1 MINLL
6 VRATAPWILLICVL
20 ISVPARAQATF
31 TPDENAW
38 YGVVARS
45 SGRSLDVTNASS
57 EAGAATVQWEFTH
70 ANSQQW
76 RFVPAAKGSDFYRI
90 EARHSGKCLTLEKPD
105 ENAPLVQRPWTGS
118 FYQQWKLVPSG
129 PLGSFMLISRGN
141 DKCAALA
148 AADKFNGTPVVGQ
161 RVQNR
166 ATQQWK
172 LFKLRLNVDPTQ
184 PGFGPP
190 EPLLSLN
197 TTTGNELQ
205 PVVTPDGNTLYF
217 SRTRYSGNKEG
228 VTESGDIWMSTSA
241 NNGRTWAPATRLDA
255 LNTTQNNGVM
265 SVVREGRT
273 LLVRGDYQRDGTFR
287 DEGISR
293 VEREATGKNV
303 KPVAVEIANY
313 YSAGPATS
321 FYMTPDEQILLLSLE
336 RGDSQGAN
344 DLYVSRP
351 TTDGLWT
358 EPFNLGG
365 VVNSPGF
372 EFAPWLA
379 PDGKT
384 LYFSSYGHAGYGSA
398 DIFVT
403 TRLDETWTRWTEPR
417 NLGAPLNGPG
427 FDAYLSLT
435 ADGKQAYYA
444 SSRTANGPADLFRT
458 PTGVL
463 PVADTSKPAAPEPVV
478 PAVAARMLLTGRTL
492 DAKTRQPLVTEVKI
506 VRLDPNIIFNATA
519 RTDAT
524 GGSYQ
529 FSVPPGRYRLQATRA
544 GYLTATDTVNMTG
557 SRSVELALVPAAV
570 GSSLELP
577 TLIFAQGK
585 YTLLPASY
593 TELNRLARTLQDNP
607 TVNIRLEGH
616 TDNQGRADLNV
627 KLSEDRVAEV
637 KRYLVTRGVAETR
650 ISTVGYGGSKP
661 RASND
666 REETR
671 KLNRRVEFT
680 IVK

>member
-1 MINLL
+1 MIDLQ
-6 VRATAPWILLICVL
+6 VRASALWVALCCMLVALPGH
-20 ISVPARAQATF
+20 AQTTF
-31 TPDENAW
+31 APDENAW
-38 YGVVARS
+38 YGIIARS
-45 SGRSLDVTNASS
+45 SGRSLDVTNASA
-57 EAGAATVQWEFTH
+57 EAGAPTVQWEFTH

-105 ENAPLVQRPWTGS
+105 DNAAIVQRPWTGS

-141 DKCAALA
+141 DKCASLA
-148 AADKFNGTPVVGQ
+148 AADKFNSTPVVGQ

-166 ATQQWK
+166 STQQWK
-172 LFKLRLNVDPTQ
+172 LFKLHLNVDPNQ
-184 PGFGPP
+184 PGFGRP

-205 PVVTPDGNTLYF
+205 PVLTPDGSTLYF
-217 SRTRYSGNKEG
+217 TRTRYQGNKEG

-241 NNGRTWAPATRLDA
+241 NNGRTWAPATRLDV

-265 SVVREGRT
+265 AVVRDGKQ

-287 DEGISR
+287 DEGASFA
-293 VEREATGKNV
+293 ERDGTSKKNL
-303 KPVAVEIANY
+303 PQALEIANY

-321 FYMTPDEQILLLSLE
+321 FFMTPDAQILLLSLE

-351 TTDGLWT
+351 TADGGWT

-379 PDGKT
+379 ADGKT

-403 TRLDETWTRWTEPR
+403 TRLDDSWTRWTEPR

-435 ADGKQAYYA
+435 ADEKQAYYA
-444 SSRTANGPADLFRT
+444 SSSTANGPADLFRT
-458 PTGVL
+458 ATGVM
-463 PVADTSKPAAPEPVV
+463 PVADSVQPAPVAATP
-478 PAVAARMLLTGRTL
+478 PAVAARTLLSGRTI
-492 DAKTRQPLVTEVKI
+492 DAKTRQPLATEVKA
-506 VRLDPNIIFNATA
+506 VRLDANIIFNATA
-519 RTDAT
+519 RTDVA
-524 GGSYQ
+524 GGNYQ
-529 FSVPPGRYRLQATRA
+529 LSLPAGRYRLQATRV
-544 GYLTATDTVNMTG
+544 GYLTATDTITITG
-557 SRSVELALVPAAV
+557 SRSLELALVPAAV

-637 KRYLVTRGVAETR
+637 KRYLVTRGVAATR

-661 RASND
+661 RASNE

>member
-1 MINLL
+1 MIDLQ
-6 VRATAPWILLICVL
+6 VRASALWVVLCCILM
-20 ISVPARAQATF
+20 SVPGHAQTAF
-31 TPDENAW
+31 IPDENAW
-38 YGVVARS
+38 YGVIARS
-45 SGRSLDVTNASS
+45 SGRSLDVANASP

-105 ENAPLVQRPWTGS
+105 DNAAIVQRPWTGS

-129 PLGSFMLISRGN
+129 PLGSFLLICRGN
-141 DKCAALA
+141 DKCASLA
-148 AADKFNGTPVVGQ
+148 AADKFNSTPVVGQ

-166 ATQQWK
+166 STQQWK

-184 PGFGPP
+184 PGFGRP

-205 PVVTPDGNTLYF
+205 PVVSPDGNTLYF
-217 SRTRYSGNKEG
+217 TRTRFQGNKEG
-228 VTESGDIWMSTSA
+228 ITESGDIWMSTSG
-241 NNGRTWAPATRLDA
+241 NNGRTWAPATHPEA

-265 SVVREGRT
+265 ALVREGKT
-273 LLVRGDYQRDGTFR
+273 LVLRGEYQRDGMFR
-287 DEGISR
+287 DEGVSL
-293 VEREATGKNV
+293 VERDATGKNF
-303 KPVAVEIANY
+303 KPQALEIANY

-321 FYMTPDEQILLLSLE
+321 FYMTPDAQLLLLSLE

-351 TTDGLWT
+351 TADGMWT
-358 EPFNLGG
+358 EPFNLGA

-403 TRLDETWTRWTEPR
+403 IRLDDTWTRWTEPR

-444 SSRTANGPADLFRT
+444 SSSTANGPADLFRT
-458 PTGVL
+458 ATGVV
-463 PVADTSKPAAPEPVV
+463 PVADTTQPVAVAPTPPVV
-478 PAVAARMLLTGRTL
+478 ARTLLSGRTI
-492 DAKTRQPLVTEVKI
+492 DAKTGKPLATEVKA
-506 VRLDPNIIFNATA
+506 VRLDANIVFNATA
-519 RTDAT
+519 RTDVA
-524 GGSYQ
+524 GGNYQ
-529 FSVPPGRYRLQATRA
+529 LSLPAGRYRLQATRP
-544 GYLTATDTVNMTG
+544 GYLTATDTISITG
-557 SRSVELALVPAAV
+557 SRSLELALVPAAV

-585 YTLLPASY
+585 FTLLPASY

-607 TVNIRLEGH
+607 AVNIRLEGH

-627 KLSEDRVAEV
+627 KLSEERVAEV
-637 KRYLVTRGVAETR
+637 KRYLVTRGVAESR